1 MAETQ
6 WPQGGTL
13 LTEKGA
19 DSEGSMFPKQISN
32 LTILLTNAPS
42 ATRRRDMA
50 GLQGPLLCPTVPP
63 ALEESS
69 SQKGA
74 ESESSGEGNTAGDDV
89 LQRHQLPRRLL
100 RAKSVLRHIQT

>member
-1 MAETQ
+1 MGSRRMAETQ

-19 DSEGSMFPKQISN
+19 DREGSMFQKQISH

-42 ATRRRDMA
+42 ATLKPDMA
-50 GLQGPLLCPTVPP
+50 GLQGPLLCPIVPP
-63 ALEESS
+63 ALKQSS

-74 ESESSGEGNTAGDDV
+74 ESESSVKKT
-89 LQRHQLPRRLL
+89 LL
-100 RAKSVLRHIQT
+100 EMMCYKDTSYQGAC